1 MSRRKTTRNAV
12 EILDR
17 RYGGDAEWDKMVA
30 EEELDIRVAQ
40 LAHELRTGDHLTQE
54 ELAARVG
61 VTQPMI
67 SAIENADYK
76 GSALEM
82 LWRICRELGVRLE
95 VGCKVRTTRASRSP
109 MQPSLVSDATDQSYE

>member
-1 MSRRKTTRNAV
+1 MRNQKTNKNAV

-30 EEELDIRVAQ
+30 EEELNVRVAQ
-40 LAHELRTGDHLTQE
+40 MACDLRTAAHLTQQ
-54 ELAARVG
+54 ELAARIG
-61 VTQPMI
+61 ATQPMI

-82 LWRICRELGVRLE
+82 LWRMCRELGVQLE
-95 VGCKVRTTRASRSP
+95 LGYATKTAKVSRGHA
-109 MQPSLVSDATDQSYE
+109 QPIAVSDVTDQSYD

>member
-1 MSRRKTTRNAV
+1 MKKQKTTRNAA

-17 RYGGDAEWDKMVA
+17 RYGSDAEWDRMVA
-30 EEELDIRVAQ
+30 EEELNVRVAQ
-40 LAHELRTGDHLTQE
+40 LAYDLRTGARLTQE

-67 SAIENADYK
+67 SAIENADYR

-95 VGCKVRTTRASRSP
+95 VGCKVRNH
-109 MQPSLVSDATDQSYE
+109 QSIAESQAAKPCKGRD

>member
-1 MSRRKTTRNAV
+1 MRKQKRIEDAV
-12 EILDR
+12 EILDS

-30 EEELDIRVAQ
+30 EEELNLRVAQ
-40 LAHELRTGDHLTQE
+40 LAYDLRTRAHLTQE
-54 ELAARVG
+54 ELATRIG

-82 LWRICRELGVRLE
+82 LWRICMELGVRLNLGCTMKPTRVSRGPAQAAAGGRQQR
-95 VGCKVRTTRASRSP
+95 VG
-109 MQPSLVSDATDQSYE
+109 